1 MRTES
6 ELKFWIVFG
15 LAALVL
21 LAGSRVLERA
31 VPPMVVAVSDRA
43 KPARTDRVKTGHLR
57 YWASRQLQPPSDSP
71 VARSP
76 HLWQLRWWPAAAS
89 H

>member
-21 LAGSRVLERA
+21 LAGSRGLERA

-43 KPARTDRVKTGHLR
+43 KPARTGRVKTGHLR
-57 YWASRQLQPPSDSP
+57 
-71 VARSP
+71 
-76 HLWQLRWWPAAAS
+76 
-89 H
+89 